1 MISGHIT
8 ICKIYNDGTKE
19 TVLDKANLITGGLG
33 SSLSDLLQ
41 GKGSHRVGDYAP
53 GYFQVGTGQIGYTGL
68 ETSAF
73 FYQLSSPFSWEAYGE
88 DTEVDVEKRYRC
100 FNASTDD
107 GGISYSELLLT
118 SATYSSIIY
127 SGVDGYFGVLSPNRK
142 TKFFMDSFES
152 EIVLDEK
159 TGNGTSITELGL
171 FIKNPRGLA
180 EDSPLLVAYKKFTAI
195 PKTSSFTIV
204 IYWTIGFLG
213 MSNSGDN
220 VFTGGGW
227 GVDTLRHGGL
237 APGRDNTGSEQG
249 SY

>member
-8 ICKIYNDGTKE
+8 ICKIYNDGAKE
-19 TVLDKANLITGGLG
+19 TVLDKANLITAGLG
-33 SSLSDLLQ
+33 SSLSDLFQ
-41 GKGSHRVGDYAP
+41 GKGSRYVEDYTP
-53 GYFQVGTGQIGYTGL
+53 GYFQVGTGTIGYTGV
-68 ETSAF
+68 EASAF

-88 DTEVDVEKRYRC
+88 DTEVEVEKRYRC
-100 FNASTDD
+100 FNASTAD

-118 SATYSSIIY
+118 SAVYSSVIS

-159 TGNGTSITELGL
+159 TGNGESISELGL
-171 FIKNPRGLA
+171 FINNPRGLA
-180 EDSPLLVAYKKFTAI
+180 EDSPLLVAYKEFTAI

-213 MSNSGDN
+213 VSNTGDN
-220 VFTGGGW
+220 VFTGGARE
-227 GVDTLRHGGL
+227 VDTIRRGAL
-237 APGRDNTGSEQG
+237 APRIG